1 MIDHAGADTKKPRG
15 PCVGRNPR
23 FEENITIAFH
33 FAKCGTRICHDYNA
47 PSLTPSGNTPMTFT
61 FSRFRPAALGLLV
74 AAIILATPTLAAETS
89 VKTGATENMNAT
101 LFTPDGPGPYPAML
115 LMHTSGGLQPADL
128 DYAKRL
134 MQEGYVVL
142 VPQFM
147 AAYNITGRTRVDTF
161 TVRAQAVFND
171 FGAALD
177 QLRANPKV
185 DAKKLAAIGFSNGGY
200 FAVWL
205 AAAGK
210 VQAGISY
217 YGALSGAGSDREQ
230 LRFRGVINDK
240 SSPMLILHGSND
252 GTVPIAQAALL
263 DQLLTGAKVAHE
275 YVKYDGAEHRF
286 ERDSGKENEAA
297 AADAWR
303 RTLAFL
309 KNNLK

>member
-1 MIDHAGADTKKPRG
+1 
-15 PCVGRNPR
+15 
-23 FEENITIAFH
+23 
-33 FAKCGTRICHDYNA
+33 
-47 PSLTPSGNTPMTFT
+47 MTFAQ
-61 FSRFRPAALGLLV
+61 SRFWPAAFALLA
-74 AAIILATPTLAAETS
+74 AAIIFATPTFAAEAS
-89 VKTGATENMNAT
+89 VTTGATQNMNAT
-101 LFTPDGPGPYPAML
+101 LFTPDGAGPYPAVL
-115 LMHTSGGLQPADL
+115 LMHTSGGLQSADL

-185 DAKKLAAIGFSNGGY
+185 DGGKLAAIGFSNGGY

-210 VQAGISY
+210 VRAGISY
-217 YGALSGAGSDREQ
+217 YGALSGAGSDHEQ
-230 LRFRGVINDK
+230 VRFREVINDR
-240 SSPMLILHGSND
+240 SSPMLILHGSAD
-252 GTVPIAQAALL
+252 TTVPISQAAQL
-263 DQLLTGAKVAHE
+263 DRILTSAKVAHE
-275 YVKYDGAEHRF
+275 YVNYDGAGHVF
-286 ERDSGKENEAA
+286 ERTSGKENEAA
-297 AADAWR
+297 AADAWT